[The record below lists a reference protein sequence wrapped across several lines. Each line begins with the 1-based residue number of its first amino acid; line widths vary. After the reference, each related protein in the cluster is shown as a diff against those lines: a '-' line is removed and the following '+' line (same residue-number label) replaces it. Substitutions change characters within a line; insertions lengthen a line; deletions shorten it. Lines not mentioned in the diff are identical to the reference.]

1 MQLSDLKNLSKEDIL
16 NTIGLESQSSHF
28 VSSTALFGIGVLV
41 GAGIGLLFAPRSGQ
55 ELRSDLMGRV
65 DDLKKYATDKSAPS
79 SSAHSG
85 INTTNDLSHT

>member
-1 MQLSDLKNLSKEDIL
+1 
-16 NTIGLESQSSHF
+16 
-28 VSSTALFGIGVLV
+28 
-41 GAGIGLLFAPRSGQ
+41 
-55 ELRSDLMGRV
+55 MGRV